1 LPIGGF
7 EPAAVRRRD
16 MLGTPEELLLVQRK
30 VQAELVRAVP
40 GREMQG
46 LERFAFYAAV
56 RETIQ
61 ATGTT
66 RGRAPA

>member
-1 LPIGGF
+1 
-7 EPAAVRRRD
+7 